1 MSKYQIINTDEKVEE
16 NIIFFGKKSKYIR
29 IDQIS
34 HEVAKTLK
42 ENSEG
47 NTWFTKEIDMKQDK
61 TRFDQLPEEA
71 KRAFKLNIA
80 YQTLMD
86 SGVTSGISEVL
97 LKCVSSSIWDI
108 LYRRIMI
115 EETIHSESYSY
126 GLSEVFGSDA
136 TAILDLVYD
145 DKIVQKRMDVE
156 KAIFKS
162 LHDLQDLDDIPY
174 DDPVTMNEYR
184 KLLLQL
190 LIGIYCLE
198 GIKFPFSFLVT
209 FTINDKYDNAIPGF
223 TRTIQLIAHD
233 ELNTHVP
240 TTRHLFAIFR
250 EEEIQGFKSLF
261 DSGYFRNELDRI
273 IKITVDS
280 EIEWAKYLLQ
290 EGEIRS
296 LSLETCEYFIKWRAN
311 FMYQIIGLNDNP
323 YKNFNSN
330 STIDF
335 FENYRAINKHNAAL
349 QETDNTSYSKG
360 QIKVDWDKFD
370 QKNKGEV
377 IKE

>member
-1 MSKYQIINTDEKVEE
+1 MSNYQIINTDEKVEE
-16 NIIFFGKKSKYIR
+16 NKIFFGRKSKYIR

-34 HEVAKTLK
+34 HEVAKILK

-126 GLSEVFGSDA
+126 GLSEVFGSEA
-136 TAILDLVYD
+136 SAILDLVYD
-145 DKIVQKRMDVE
+145 DKVVQKRMDVE

-240 TTRHLFAIFR
+240 TTRHIFAIFR

-261 DSGYFRNELDRI
+261 DNGYFQEELDRI

-290 EGEIRS
+290 EGDIRS

-311 FMYQIIGLNDNP
+311 FMYQILGMNDNP
-323 YKNFNSN
+323 YKEYNSN

-335 FENYRAINKHNAAL
+335 FENYRTINKHNAAL

-360 QIKVDWDKFD
+360 QVKVDWDKFD
-370 QKNKGEV
+370 QKEMGK
-377 IKE
+377 K

>member
-1 MSKYQIINTDEKVEE
+1 MSNYQIINTDEKVEE

-126 GLSEVFGSDA
+126 GLSEVFGSEA

-145 DKIVQKRMDVE
+145 DKVVQKRMDVE

-240 TTRHLFAIFR
+240 TTRHIFAIFR
-250 EEEIQGFKSLF
+250 EEEIQGFKSFF
-261 DSGYFRNELDRI
+261 DNGYFRNELDRI

-290 EGEIRS
+290 EGDIRS

-311 FMYQIIGLNDNP
+311 FMYQILGLNDNP
-323 YKNFNSN
+323 YKDFNSN

-335 FENYRAINKHNAAL
+335 FENYRTINKHNAAL

-370 QKNKGEV
+370 QKNKGE
-377 IKE
+377 IAKE